1 MKEKIKLVTLS
12 LILIPFMWS
21 CSTTPNSEDIEPP
34 TNEYTLEVTP
44 ISLIIN
50 HDETSGFIEVSSNA
64 KWELDYVR
72 QWVTLEQTTSGVS
85 LKFSQNDGN
94 ERQATFKIKTI
105 EGNLSEWVTI
115 TQLKKPNNPDN
126 PDPEPEYSFTLSESK
141 IVTTS
146 NGTVKVVK
154 LTATHP
160 WHITTYPDNVVI
172 DPMSGNESTSVAVLI
187 GATGPYPM
195 KGEIVFE
202 STESQEKIEIIQSQ
216 TYNVGDFWP
225 SDNDKQALVF
235 WTDETGVECK
245 ILSGDK
251 FIIHSDVFTCEQE
264 LKLLKGKEQAVRAM
278 ELFKIASTYPY
289 PIPVTMVTGSYNIM
303 YETLDRDWYWPIHEE
318 LVTIANQYNSNPTEY
333 LAKYKQLKKSSANS
347 VGKLL
352 VANTYLQTASSEWL
366 VDTNEVMGLYATDFT
381 PNTEWFQ
388 CTMTTQQMQKCEI
401 LPIKHIQWKNH
412 NQVQTE

>member
-1 MKEKIKLVTLS
+1 MKEKIKLIALS
-12 LILIPFMWS
+12 LALMPFIWS
-21 CSTTPNSEDIEPP
+21 CSKTPNNEEINPPVIE
-34 TNEYTLEVTP
+34 YKLEVTP
-44 ISLIIN
+44 TSLIAN
-50 HDETSGFIEVSSNA
+50 YDETSGFIEVSSNV
-64 KWELDYVR
+64 KWELDYVQ
-72 QWVTLEQTTSGVS
+72 QWTTLDQTTYGVN

-94 ERQATFKIKTI
+94 ERQATFRVKTL
-105 EGNLSEWVTI
+105 EGSLTELVTV
-115 TQLKKPNNPDN
+115 TQLKKPDIPDN
-126 PDPEPEYSFTLSESK
+126 PDPEPEYVFTLSESK
-141 IVTTS
+141 IASTL

-172 DPMSGNESTSVAVLI
+172 DPMSGNESTSVAILI

-235 WTDETGVECK
+235 WTDETGIECK
-245 ILSGDK
+245 VMSGDK

-289 PIPVTMVTGSYNIM
+289 PIPVTTITVSYNNM
-303 YETLDRDWYWPIHEE
+303 YETLDRDWYWPTHEE

-333 LAKYKQLKKSSANS
+333 SEKYKQLKKSSANG
-347 VGKLL
+347 VGKSL

-366 VDTNEVMGLYATDFT
+366 VDINEVMGLYAIDFAL
-381 PNTEWFQ
+381 NTEWFQ

-401 LPIKHIQWKNH
+401 LPIKHIQWENH
-412 NQVQTE
+412 NQLRKE